1 MDRLPVTVSYQHLYV
16 QGQFCVKILDDLTP
30 VQLTPWQERPLCK
43 VAIMTKSTKSK
54 TTPGGDPSP
63 ESRRHFDAT
72 FKQEVVA
79 LGKRIGISQAAKE
92 MGGW

>member
-1 MDRLPVTVSYQHLYV
+1 MPPS
-16 QGQFCVKILDDLTP
+16 GAGVKRTLSSRSTASIPWQTDLTP